1 MTDSVPWMRLQGSA
15 LARGQQQAA
24 RQPGLAPQVRQAVN
38 DRLAS
43 LAPALARPA
52 TQAWLRAQSE
62 LLQNQDPQGFDES
75 AGIAEGF
82 DIAHDALLTY
92 LHGNVVVDMA
102 APPPQPE
109 ADGCT
114 AWAQA
119 LGQPGEGAR
128 VVKNRDYRG
137 EHGRL
142 QHVFLHHDPAWGGRR
157 LLCLGSLGS
166 PGAFS
171 SGMNSD
177 GLVVV
182 DTQISTRDHGRGWLR
197 YFLMTALLRECA
209 DVPAA
214 LAFIESVSHAGGG
227 SLVLGDHQGRIA
239 SVELGHRQRP
249 AIVRGQGWV
258 AHTNHCLDAAHIPGY
273 LSNGDDLAESSTGR
287 LALIEGALAAQPGAL
302 STEQAQALMSRHE
315 GASGVCRHPEPGRAG
330 TLSCVIYNTQRR
342 ELTVSHGP
350 PCEGRW
356 SRFGLDGP
364 LRA

>member
-1 MTDSVPWMRLQGSA
+1 MTDSVPWMRLQGTA
-15 LARGQQQAA
+15 FARGQQQAA

-43 LAPALARPA
+43 LAHALARPA
-52 TQAWLRAQSE
+52 TQAWLRAQAE
-62 LLQNQDPQGFDES
+62 LLQTQDPQGFEES
-75 AGIAEGF
+75 TGIAEGF
-82 DIAHDALLTY
+82 GIAHDALLTY
-92 LHGNVVVDMA
+92 LHGNIVADFAV
-102 APPPQPE
+102 PQPE

-119 LGQPGEGAR
+119 LGQPGDGAR

-142 QHVFLHHDPAWGGRR
+142 QHVFLHNDPAWGGRR

-214 LAFIESVSHAGGG
+214 LAFIESVPHAGGG

-239 SVELGHRQRP
+239 SVELGHRQLP
-249 AIVRGQGWV
+249 AIVRGKGWV
-258 AHTNHCLDAAHIPGY
+258 AHTNHYLDSAHVPSFI
-273 LSNGDDLAESSTGR
+273 SIGDDLADSSTGR
-287 LALIEGALAAQPGAL
+287 LALIEGALAAQPCAL
-302 STEQAQALMSRHE
+302 STEQTQALMSRHE
-315 GASGVCRHPEPGRAG
+315 GMHGVCRHPVAGRAG
-330 TLSCVIYNTQRR
+330 TLSCVIYDTYRR

-350 PCEGRW
+350 PCEGLW

-364 LRA
+364 LGA